1 VDSLLEQVL
10 ISSRDPESPPKEYY
24 LVAGGMLRDM
34 TIYDFDLARFVLNEE
49 VEKVTP
55 SASRFLIRWLVKL
68 ERLIPR

>member
-1 VDSLLEQVL
+1 
-10 ISSRDPESPPKEYY
+10 
-24 LVAGGMLRDM
+24 MLRDM